1 MTMEVLLLI
10 KMLNGCIESFMT
22 PGLDVNLSSGVFTSK
37 WSRLG
42 SRTADFRGGKFRA
55 IVLYQSKI

>member
-22 PGLDVNLSSGVFTSK
+22 PGLDVNLSSGVFTS
-37 WSRLG
+37 
-42 SRTADFRGGKFRA
+42 
-55 IVLYQSKI
+55 